1 MQTVVK
7 LTPES
12 VLGEI
17 ESVLDTYPYN
27 PYQQAFAIPDLREEL
42 ISFVLSRIPC
52 LYSTTEDNSLPV
64 YQLDQECL
72 LNFKLPRSPLE
83 QTLYLQNLIHQ
94 GISSIMKEKSDWIS
108 DRLCDTV
115 QVGSQPSYWFG

>member
-27 PYQQAFAIPDLREEL
+27 PYQQAFAISDLREEL

-52 LYSTTEDNSLPV
+52 LYSTTEDKSLPV

-94 GISSIMKEKSDWIS
+94 GIYSIMKEKSDWIS
-108 DRLCDTV
+108 DRLETV
-115 QVGSQPSYWFG
+115 QVDSQPSYWFG

>member
-7 LTPES
+7 LTPQS

-27 PYQQAFAIPDLREEL
+27 PYQQAFAIADLRQEL
-42 ISFVLSRIPC
+42 ICFVLSRIPC
-52 LYSTTEDNSLPV
+52 LYSASDDKSLPN
-64 YQLDQECL
+64 YQLDQERL

-83 QTLYLQNLIHQ
+83 QTLYLQNIIHQ

-108 DRLCDTV
+108 DRLETI
-115 QVGSQPSYWFG
+115 QVDSQPSYWFG

>member
-7 LTPES
+7 LTPQS

-27 PYQQAFAIPDLREEL
+27 PYQQAFAIADLRQEL
-42 ISFVLSRIPC
+42 ICFVLSRIPC
-52 LYSTTEDNSLPV
+52 LYSATDDKSFPE

-83 QTLYLQNLIHQ
+83 QTLYLQNIIHQ

-108 DRLCDTV
+108 DRLETV
-115 QVGSQPSYWFG
+115 QVDYQPSYWFG